1 MISQAHYLSFRLG
14 GALRRIPGLYIIKS
28 PNVSTFRIKGS
39 HWTLSGA
46 KDLNAYE
53 YSYGGW
59 LRLILLTRLTERE
72 CVFSID
78 DRLQVFFD
86 GYLTDVVDGTP
97 PVFPMGSPAQAVA
110 ALYLKN
116 GIYFLQSLR
125 GSYSFLLIDQ
135 QREKAWLAVDRR
147 ASRPCFYQL
156 MDGGAVFSPEVQVI
170 AGLSPCSLEV
180 DPVSVVDFCFRG
192 NFFRDQ
198 TIFKNVYKLPPAGLV
213 TLNPYSTQVSTYW
226 EYQFTSSGEKS
237 EEEYGETGHFLIRQS
252 VQRLLK
258 VVKKPF
264 ISLSGGIDSRLVYAY
279 FSEQAENGADVV
291 TYDSNTGDAEDAAI
305 AREIVR
311 STGHDII
318 VKRVNFGNFVEAVQD
333 VVEIIDGRIEII
345 DAFPLMSVWNDLAES
360 YHTIVN
366 GHQCFHVLQDVTS
379 KEKALLFPDIQ
390 YLKLSQVQRFRSWVR
405 PEFQKALEEVLS
417 DRIYH
422 MIKRY
427 ASYHPKDLYFVLY
440 FYQRMS
446 NYLNGFSAFKLRLFE
461 QARPLLD
468 EDLLDFG
475 CRLPLSMRN
484 EKKILHLILQCKW
497 PQFARFP
504 VAKVGFLPGPEDY
517 RKLLSM
523 DKGAFEFFKEEMTHN
538 LDDSLANF
546 IDARKVLETLERLV
560 RRESL
565 PALGVK
571 WYRKLPGV
579 WRLLPPRAENLVE
592 PMFLLLRLFQTNLY
606 LKRLKF
612 ESSIHPSNG

>member
-1 MISQAHYLSFRLG
+1 MISHAHYLSFRLG
-14 GALRRIPGLYIIKS
+14 GALRRVPGLYIIKS
-28 PNVSTFRIKGS
+28 SGVSTFKNHRS

-59 LRLILLTRLTERE
+59 LRLILLSRLTDRE
-72 CVFSID
+72 CVFSVD

-86 GYLTDVVDGTP
+86 GYLTDVVDGNP
-97 PVFPMGSPAQAVA
+97 SVFPMGSPAQTVA
-110 ALYLKN
+110 DLYLKN

-125 GSYSFLLIDQ
+125 GSYSFALIDQ

-180 DPVSVVDFCFRG
+180 DPVSAVDFCFRG
-192 NFFRDQ
+192 NFFGDR

-213 TLNPYSTQVSTYW
+213 ALDPYTVQVSSYW
-226 EYQFTSSGEKS
+226 EYQLISTEEKS
-237 EEEYGETGHFLIRQS
+237 EQEYCETGDLLIRQS

-279 FSEQAENGADVV
+279 FSEQAGNGVDVV
-291 TYDSNTGDAEDAAI
+291 TYNNSTGDGEDAAVACEI
-305 AREIVR
+305 AR
-311 STGHDII
+311 STGHDTI
-318 VKRVNFGNFVEAVQD
+318 VKRVNLQNFVEAVQE

-345 DAFPLMSVWNDLAES
+345 DAFPLMSIWSDLAES

-366 GHQCFHVLQDVTS
+366 GHQCFHVEQDVTS

-405 PEFQKALEEVLS
+405 PEFQERLEEVLS

-484 EKKILHLILQCKW
+484 EKKILHLILQRKW

-504 VAKVGFLPGPEDY
+504 VAEVGFLPRPEDY
-517 RKLLSM
+517 RVLLSM
-523 DKGAFEFFKEEMTHN
+523 DKDAFEFLKGEMTHN
-538 LDDSLANF
+538 LDVSLANF
-546 IDARKVLETLERLV
+546 IDARKVIDALERLV
-560 RRESL
+560 RSESL

-571 WYRKLPGV
+571 WYHRLPGV
-579 WRLLPPRAENLVE
+579 WRLLPPRAQNLVE
-592 PMFLLLRLFQTNLY
+592 PMFLVLRLFQSNLY
-606 LKRLKF
+606 LKRLRF
-612 ESSIHPSNG
+612 ESSIHPSNK